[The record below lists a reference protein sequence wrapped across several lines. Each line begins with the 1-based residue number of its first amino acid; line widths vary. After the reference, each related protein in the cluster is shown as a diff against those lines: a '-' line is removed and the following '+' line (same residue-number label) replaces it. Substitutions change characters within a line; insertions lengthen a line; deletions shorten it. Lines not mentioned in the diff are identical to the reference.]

1 MSNTWMIFFI
11 GLIPVVIGI
20 LIVLY
25 ITKKVKYK
33 GSLRLNKIVIMVYFS
48 LLIGVGVVYEILPKE
63 TIVELL
69 SEEQLQ
75 QLQTEN
81 EVFEEKLLKQEE
93 SKLSQKFLKEEWTH
107 EISGNTLTLG
117 YIGNDSYSTK
127 VVVEWIDSTAQK
139 IEGKV
144 YRSHINFYGL
154 KIEDKIPLHEAEW
167 KGNELVIHEPV
178 EQEFTFDQLSNEL
191 KVFQQMDTT
200 EIRMVRGFTYIHLKV
215 PKHIEIVDPLGLQM
229 Y

>member
-1 MSNTWMIFFI
+1 MIFFI

-33 GSLRLNKIVIMVYFS
+33 GSLRLNKIVIIIYFS

-63 TIVELL
+63 PKVEQL

-81 EVFEEKLLKQEE
+81 EVFEAKLLKQEE

-107 EISGNTLTLG
+107 ELSGNTLTLG

-144 YRSHINFYGL
+144 YRSHINLYGL

-191 KVFQQMDTT
+191 NVFQQTDTM

-215 PKHIEIVDPLGLQM
+215 PKHIEVVDPLGLQM

>member
-1 MSNTWMIFFI
+1 MSNTWMIFII
-11 GLIPVVIGI
+11 GLIPVVIAI

-33 GSLRLNKIVIMVYFS
+33 GSLRLNKIVIVIYFS
-48 LLIGVGVVYEILPKE
+48 LLIGVGAVYEILPKE
-63 TIVELL
+63 PTLEQL

-75 QLQTEN
+75 RLQTEN
-81 EVFEEKLLKQEE
+81 KVFEENLLKQEK
-93 SKLSQKFLKEEWTH
+93 SKLNQKFLKEEWTH
-107 EISGNTLTLG
+107 ELSGNTLTLG

-127 VVVEWIDSTAQK
+127 VVVEWVDSTAQK

-144 YRSHINFYGL
+144 YRSHINLYGL
-154 KIEDKIPLHEAEW
+154 EIEDKIPLHEAEW
-167 KGNELVIHEPV
+167 KGNELVIHEPA
-178 EQEFTFDQLSNEL
+178 EQEYTFDQFTNEL
-191 KVFQQMDTT
+191 NVFQQTDTM

>member
-1 MSNTWMIFFI
+1 MSNTWMIFLI

-33 GSLRLNKIVIMVYFS
+33 GSLRLNKIVIIIYFS

-63 TIVELL
+63 PKVEQL

-81 EVFEEKLLKQEE
+81 EVFEAKLLKQEE

-107 EISGNTLTLG
+107 ELSGNTLTLG

-144 YRSHINFYGL
+144 YRSHINLYGL

-191 KVFQQMDTT
+191 NVFQQTDTM

>member
-33 GSLRLNKIVIMVYFS
+33 GSLRLNKIVIIIYFS

-63 TIVELL
+63 PKVEQL

-81 EVFEEKLLKQEE
+81 EVFEAKLLKQEE

-107 EISGNTLTLG
+107 ELSGNTLTLG

-144 YRSHINFYGL
+144 YRSHINLYGL

-191 KVFQQMDTT
+191 NVFQQTDTM

-215 PKHIEIVDPLGLQM
+215 PKHIEVVDPLGLQM